1 MLARRFDYVKELDR
15 ELAEHEKADP
25 AWKSTAVANAV
36 MTDITLQRSLT
47 VNEAGDLA
55 RQRITRLVGELAQLI
70 KRVIK
75 IEIEIL
81 QGEKGQLE
89 QEIVQEQQAAGLGQD
104 HRRVAHRGRR
114 RAPVLAVQGRV
125 LARRARLLPRQAA
138 NNRCER
144 TAPEGAPTGPTQ

>member
-1 MLARRFDYVKELDR
+1 
-15 ELAEHEKADP
+15 
-25 AWKSTAVANAV
+25 

-55 RQRITRLVGELAQLI
+55 RQRVSRLVGELAQLI

-89 QEIVQEQQAAGLGQD
+89 QEIVQEQQVAGVRQG
-104 HRRVAHRGRR
+104 HRHVAHRGRR
-114 RAPVLAVQGRV
+114 RASLLAVQGRV
-125 LARRARLLPRQAA
+125 LA
-138 NNRCER
+138 
-144 TAPEGAPTGPTQ
+144 